1 VKKLKD
7 QILGN
12 LSYEYGWTRAYHCI
26 FLGKKVSV
34 KFVVS
39 CDEGDEIEYSQ
50 REAFQRF
57 DEKADAFLAQ
67 AEEAIF
73 DYYQNNCQEYRDR
86 FGIEFADEMAPIIH
100 SQSQIGTIVLLTE
113 IFIKQ
118 SFGANERI
126 VGLLYDCSWE
136 PSLGLAVK
144 FVNECLDEVGIQDI
158 VL

>member
-1 VKKLKD
+1 MKKLKD
-7 QILGN
+7 QILGD
-12 LSYEYGWTRAYHCI
+12 LSYEYGWTRPYGCI

-34 KFVVS
+34 NLAIS
-39 CDEGDEIEYSQ
+39 CDEGDEIESSQ

-57 DEKADAFLAQ
+57 DEKADSFLAQ
-67 AEEAIF
+67 AEVAIF
-73 DYYQNNCQEYRDR
+73 EYYQSNCQEYRDR

-100 SQSQIGTIVLLTE
+100 SQSQLGTIVLPIE
-113 IFIKQ
+113 IIIKQ

-144 FVNECLDEVGIQDI
+144 FVDECLEEVGVQDI